1 MLIALAVSAVF
12 AGSACDLDVD
22 EQVRMANAGIR
33 RVTAGEAS
41 AAPVFESISSPAGC
55 GVWELTVGE
64 DGSVKDA
71 RLLRGD
77 FTENYE
83 RYVRPI
89 LLTQTYAQSRT
100 PWTALVVLKLN
111 ESPQ

>member
-1 MLIALAVSAVF
+1 MLTALALSAMF
-12 AGSACDLDVD
+12 SGGACDLDAD

-33 RVTAGEAS
+33 RVSAGETS
-41 AAPVFESISSPAGC
+41 AAPVFESISRPAGC

-64 DGSVKDA
+64 DGTVKDA

-100 PWTALVVLKLN
+100 PWSALVVVKLN